1 MKREARYANG
11 KHIYKAF
18 FSLVVSCV
26 SEANSLVTSAS
37 DASNTRRRC
46 DACCFSHFTER
57 NQPMASSMSLRS
69 RFRFP
74 QALRDLGLE
83 RPGYSGGP
91 SADNEQLH
99 GSFRSPRRKAAV
111 LGERGGLSSPSY
123 HM

>member
-1 MKREARYANG
+1 
-11 KHIYKAF
+11 
-18 FSLVVSCV
+18 
-26 SEANSLVTSAS
+26 
-37 DASNTRRRC
+37 
-46 DACCFSHFTER
+46 
-57 NQPMASSMSLRS
+57 MASSTSLRS

-91 SADNEQLH
+91 SAHNEQLH

-111 LGERGGLSSPSY
+111 LGERAGLSSPSY